1 MGTSR
6 SSAEFAGKIR
16 RAADAVAKARKDA
29 LLKTGTA
36 MEHEFDRAVAADLGG
51 DNTFSG
57 WPKAVLVSGSKLQ
70 GDSGLSFAPTPRS
83 LGPTRVAQQGRHAG
97 MSGPMQGPGLGGLS
111 KKTGRALKG
120 RKRGKWNGTTQG
132 KGTWDD
138 TIGSVVAKQV
148 IPEKIRPAMTAA
160 MKEVFR

>member
-6 SSAEFAGKIR
+6 STAELAGKIR
-16 RAADAVAKARKDA
+16 KAADAVAKARKTALTDA
-29 LLKTGTA
+29 GQTL
-36 MEHEFDRAVAADLGG
+36 ERSFDRAVAADLGG

-57 WPKAVLVSGSKLQ
+57 WKQAPLLSKVTMR
-70 GDSGLSFAPTPRS
+70 GDDGLSFAPAGRS

-97 MSGPMQGPGLGGLS
+97 MSGPAQGPALAGFS
-111 KKTGRALKG
+111 KKTGKALKG
-120 RKRGKWNGTTQG
+120 RKRGKWNGTTKG

-138 TIGSVVAKQV
+138 AVDSAAKTIPK
-148 IPEKIRPAMTAA
+148 KISEPLITA